1 MVNTLP
7 SEGYVRLAQI
17 LGDPGRELPP
27 IFPVSRATWYRGI
40 REGEYPQPVKF
51 GRMSLWRAEDIRALL
66 EKKPGP
72 ERQLG
77 A

>member
-7 SEGYVRLAQI
+7 SEGYVRLVQI
-17 LGDPGRELPP
+17 LGDQDRGLPP
-27 IFPVSRATWYRGI
+27 IFPVSRATWHRGI
-40 REGEYPQPVKF
+40 REGHYPKPVKF
-51 GRMSLWRAEDIRALL
+51 GRMSLWRAEDIRALI
-66 EKKPGP
+66 EKMPSP